1 MFRQPDF
8 GLALRQPSGH
18 TYLMNEIF
26 ADRMSDVPRSFIRE
40 ILKVTLDPEVISFAG
55 GLPNREYFPVDA
67 LKRAACSVFDIY
79 GGDVLQYGS
88 SEGDRSLREFISRR
102 YRSRKG
108 IDVPPENI
116 LITNGSQQ
124 GLDLLGKVMLNDG
137 DGLIIEEPGY
147 LGAIQ
152 AFSMFDPRF
161 IPVPMDTDGMIVES
175 LTAAVEAAAS
185 DGAPKLMYTVP
196 NFQNPSGITY
206 ARETRERIAEY
217 IQTTDILLVEDDPY
231 GELRFAGEEVPSF
244 RRYLPNQSI
253 LLGSFSKTVVPG
265 FRLGWIAAPD
275 AIMDKLL
282 IAKQAADLHTSHFT
296 QRIIAKF
303 LEENDIDEHI
313 AVIKK
318 VYGRQCRAMLDSITK
333 HFPGEVRYTRPEGGM
348 FLWAELPAGYSAL
361 ELFETTARDNVVFVP
376 GDPFYIGKTGTNTLR
391 LNFSCVDEETI
402 DIGIERLGKSIK
414 RMLAAGT
421 STVAV

>member
-1 MFRQPDF
+1 
-8 GLALRQPSGH
+8 
-18 TYLMNEIF
+18 MNEIF

-88 SEGDRSLREFISRR
+88 SEGDRSLREFISAN
-102 YRSRKG
+102 YRKKKG
-108 IDVPPENI
+108 IEVPPENI

-185 DGAPKLMYTVP
+185 GGAPKLMYTVP

-217 IQTTDILLVEDDPY
+217 IQTTDILFVEDDPY

-313 AVIKK
+313 AVIRK

-333 HFPGEVRYTRPEGGM
+333 HFPEEVRYTRPEGGM

-376 GDPFYIGKTGTNTLR
+376 GDPFYIGKTGINTLR

-421 STVAV
+421 STVGV

>member
-18 TYLMNEIF
+18 TYVMNEMF

-55 GLPNREYFPVDA
+55 GLPNREYFPVES
-67 LKRAACSVFDIY
+67 LKRAACAVFDEC
-79 GGDVLQYGS
+79 GRDVLQYGS
-88 SEGDRSLREFISRR
+88 SEGDSSLREFISAN
-102 YRSRKG
+102 YRKKKG
-108 IDVPPENI
+108 IEVPPENI

-175 LTAAVEAAAS
+175 LTAAVEAAVS

-217 IQTTDILLVEDDPY
+217 IQTTDILFVEDDPY

-313 AVIKK
+313 AVIRK

-333 HFPGEVRYTRPEGGM
+333 HFPEEVRYTRPEGGM

-376 GDPFYIGKTGTNTLR
+376 GDPFYIGKTGINTLR